1 MPAMC
6 LIMSRSTCYHFPMF
20 RPCGLMLMLVLAVAA
35 LAPASFAKECKCRL
49 YEQRVEVGAFA
60 CVNGKLAQCM
70 MFQNVA
76 SWKFLSDTCPLSRK
90 SSPPDPSPKAQ
101 LAAR

>member
-1 MPAMC
+1 
-6 LIMSRSTCYHFPMF
+6 MF
-20 RPCGLMLMLVLAVAA
+20 RPCSLLLMFLLAVPA

-49 YEQRVEVGAFA
+49 YEQRIEIGAFA

-90 SSPPDPSPKAQ
+90 STPSKAPQKAQ

>member
-1 MPAMC
+1 MPVMC
-6 LIMSRSTCYHFPMF
+6 LISSGGTCYHAPMF
-20 RPCGLMLMLVLAVAA
+20 RPCSVLLMFALAVPA
-35 LAPASFAKECKCRL
+35 LAPASSAKECKCRL
-49 YEQRVEVGAFA
+49 YEKRIEIGAFA

-90 SSPPDPSPKAQ
+90 SAPSDPPAKAQ

>member
-1 MPAMC
+1 MAPIR
-6 LIMSRSTCYHFPMF
+6 LISSGATCYHA
-20 RPCGLMLMLVLAVAA
+20 LMLRLCSLLLMLFLAVPA

-49 YEQRVEVGAFA
+49 YEQRVEIGAFA

-76 SWKFLSDTCPLSRK
+76 SWKFPSDTCPLSRK
-90 SSPPDPSPKAQ
+90 STPSEAPQKAQ

>member
-1 MPAMC
+1 
-6 LIMSRSTCYHFPMF
+6 MF
-20 RPCGLMLMLVLAVAA
+20 RPCSVLLISLLAVPA

-49 YEQRVEVGAFA
+49 YDQRIEIGAFA

-76 SWKFLSDTCPLSRK
+76 SWKFLSDTCPLSMK
-90 SSPPDPSPKAQ
+90 STPSDPSPKAQ

>member
-1 MPAMC
+1 MAPIR
-6 LIMSRSTCYHFPMF
+6 LIGNGATCYHALMF
-20 RPCGLMLMLVLAVAA
+20 RLCSVLLMLFLAVPA

-49 YEQRVEVGAFA
+49 YEQRIEIGAFA

-90 SSPPDPSPKAQ
+90 STPSDPPSKAE

>member
-1 MPAMC
+1 MAPIC
-6 LIMSRSTCYHFPMF
+6 LISGGATCYHGLMF
-20 RPCGLMLMLVLAVAA
+20 RPCSLLLMFFLAVPA

-49 YEQRVEVGAFA
+49 YEQRVEIGAFA

-90 SSPPDPSPKAQ
+90 STPSEPNPKAQ